1 MFNYLK
7 GKITAK
13 SEDNRIILEVNN
25 IGYDI
30 YSENE
35 LYNCEDEICKAY
47 VVMVPGED
55 EFRLY
60 GFKTEEKR
68 KLFNLLRSVSG
79 LGSKSVIKILASA
92 ESVEILEAI
101 SFNDTTFLKSLPGV
115 GKKTAERIVLE
126 LKSKMKEFSENFD
139 DKGTQENEEKIRN
152 LKLFQESLEG
162 LEALGYSSG
171 KSRQVLRE
179 LMEKRDDY
187 TVQQLIKAA
196 LKKFLEMNE

>member
-1 MFNYLK
+1 MYNYLK
-7 GKITAK
+7 GIVTAK
-13 SEDNRIILEVNN
+13 NEDNRIVLEVNN
-25 IGYDI
+25 IGYDL
-30 YSENE
+30 YTDNE
-35 LYNCEDEICKAY
+35 LYNCEDEHCKAY

-79 LGSKSVIKILASA
+79 LGSKSVIKILSSA
-92 ESVEILEAI
+92 ESVEIIEAI
-101 SFNDTTFLKSLPGV
+101 SFNDTAFLKSLPGV
-115 GKKTAERIVLE
+115 GKKTAERLVLE
-126 LKSKMKEFSENFD
+126 LKSKMKDISENL
-139 DKGTQENEEKIRN
+139 KIEKTEENEVKIKN

-179 LMEKRDDY
+179 LMEKKEDY
-187 TVQQLIKAA
+187 TVQQLIKDA
-196 LKKFLEMNE
+196 LKKFLEMN